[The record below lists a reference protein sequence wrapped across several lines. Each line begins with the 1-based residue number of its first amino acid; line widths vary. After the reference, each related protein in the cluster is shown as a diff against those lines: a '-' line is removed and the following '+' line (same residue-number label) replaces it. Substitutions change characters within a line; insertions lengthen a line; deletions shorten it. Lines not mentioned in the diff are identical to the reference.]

1 MVVKWKEKFSGS
13 RLPQLWKKRKAWILA
28 LVVLLIAGGAAFVY
42 LNNRQNAARAASV
55 TVSAQPQ
62 TTLARRGNLRISAI
76 GAGALTANDQ
86 VDLSFSTSGTVAELN
101 VKPGD
106 EVEKGDVLVKL
117 ADTRELEANV
127 ASLQA
132 QVIEAEQALKDL
144 QDSSALT
151 LAQAYQT
158 MIDAQQTYNDA
169 LDSSQRSDYTRCGK
183 EKNIQLAAT
192 LKRATE
198 EYDKL
203 NNDSFYGGEEW
214 IDAKNNYE
222 TALANYNY
230 CIAYTED
237 EKTAASANL
246 AVAEV
251 ALKQAK
257 ENYETLKENSGIDP
271 EELVLAETTV
281 EKAKLQLENAQEKL
295 EGASIIASM
304 DGTVISV
311 ASDAGEAVGTSTY
324 ITLADLSQLYVDV
337 TIDEADIEKMAVDE
351 KAEVVFDAYPDKT
364 FYGTVVSFDPEVS
377 VSGQYTVATGVVKL
391 DMAEEMNVVQYPLGL
406 SATVEIISAE
416 AENATLIPVDALIDL
431 GDGEYGVFVKGDDQ
445 KLTFTTV
452 EVGVMNDTYAEILQG
467 LKPGDVVT
475 TGTVKTIG

>member
-1 MVVKWKEKFSGS
+1 MVVKLKEKISGS
-13 RLPQLWKKRKAWILA
+13 RLSQLLKKRKAWILA
-28 LVVLLIAGGAAFVY
+28 LVVILIAGSAAYVY
-42 LNNRQNAARAASV
+42 FNNKQNAARAASA
-55 TVSAQPQ
+55 TVVSQPQ
-62 TTLARRGNLRISAI
+62 TTMVRRGNLRVSAT
-76 GAGALTANDQ
+76 GAGTLTANQ
-86 VDLSFSTSGTVAELN
+86 EVDLSFSTSGTVAELN

-106 EVEKGDVLVKL
+106 EVKKGDVLAKL

-127 ASLQA
+127 ASLEA

-144 QDSSALT
+144 QDSSALN
-151 LAQAYQT
+151 LAEAYQT

-169 LDSSQRSDYTRCGK
+169 LETSQRSSYTRCGK
-183 EKNIQLAAT
+183 ETNIQLAAT
-192 LKRATE
+192 LKRAKE
-198 EYDKL
+198 DYDKL
-203 NNDSFYGGEEW
+203 NNASFYGGDDW
-214 IDAKNNYE
+214 INAKNNYE
-222 TALANYNY
+222 TALSNYNY
-230 CIAYTED
+230 CIAYTDD
-237 EKTAASANL
+237 EKTSASASL
-246 AVAEV
+246 DVAEV

-257 ENYETLKENSGIDP
+257 EKYETLKENSGVDP

-281 EKAKLQLENAQEKL
+281 EKAKLQLENAQDKL
-295 EGASIIASM
+295 DGASIIASM
-304 DGTVISV
+304 NGTIISV
-311 ASDAGEAVGTSTY
+311 AADAGESVSTGTY

-416 AENATLIPVDALIDL
+416 ANNASLVSVDALVDL

-445 KLTFTTV
+445 NLTFTNV
-452 EVGVMNDTYAEILQG
+452 EVGVMDDTYAEILEG